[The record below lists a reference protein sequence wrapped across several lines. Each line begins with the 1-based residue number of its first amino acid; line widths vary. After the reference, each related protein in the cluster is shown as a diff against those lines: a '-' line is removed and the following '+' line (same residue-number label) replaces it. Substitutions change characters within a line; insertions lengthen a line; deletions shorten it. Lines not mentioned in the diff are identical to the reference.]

1 MGSVTGA
8 KPARELSPVLCVDL
22 DGTLIRGNLLWECVL
37 VLLKTHPITLLL
49 LPFWLLSGRAS
60 LKRHVAA
67 RTNLDPAR
75 LPYRQQVLDLIQQE
89 KATGRRIALVTAAD
103 RALAEAIASYLGLFD
118 EVHAS
123 DGKLNLK
130 GANKAAFL
138 AQRFAQTGFDYVGD
152 SAADVDVW
160 RSARGAYV
168 VSTEARAKQAAAVTT
183 LKGTILQSRASFRTS
198 FRSSFR
204 AWINA
209 LRGHHWAKN
218 LLLFL
223 PLALSHNLAVEPIV
237 RTLAGFALYGLCAS
251 GLYILNDLL
260 DLHSD
265 REHPWKKARPF
276 AAGDISIPQG
286 LLASLI
292 LLSSALGLGFLLN
305 AKFGCALLGYAT
317 LTMWYSLYLKKIALL
332 DVFVLSSF
340 YSFRILAGALISAT
354 PLSQWF
360 LAFSMFFFLSLAMAK
375 RYSELLH
382 ASDLVSAGNSGR
394 GYHTGDRE
402 LLLSLGV
409 GSSFSAVVIFS
420 LYVQSQDVRLLYSS
434 PEFLLLLCPIV
445 LYWLS
450 RNWLL
455 AHRGELKE
463 DPVTLA
469 IRDPV
474 SYGVALAS
482 AVVIAAS
489 MMNMSF

>member
-1 MGSVTGA
+1 MRRSFMGSVTGA

-22 DGTLIRGNLLWECVL
+22 DGTLIRGNVLWESVL
-37 VLLKTHPITLLL
+37 VLLKTRPIALLL
-49 LPFWLLSGRAS
+49 LPFWVVGVRAS
-60 LKRHVAA
+60 LKRHLAA
-67 RTNLDPAR
+67 RTHLNPAR

-103 RALAEAIASYLGLFD
+103 RSFAEAIASYLGLFD

-138 AQRFAQTGFDYVGD
+138 AQNFIQTGFDYVGD
-152 SAADVDVW
+152 SAADVEVW
-160 RSARGAYV
+160 RNACAAYV
-168 VSTEARAKQAAAVTT
+168 VGTEARAEQAAAVTT
-183 LKGTILQSRASFRTS
+183 LKGTILEPRASFRT
-198 FRSSFR
+198 
-204 AWINA
+204 WINA

-237 RTLAGFALYGLCAS
+237 RPLVGFALYGFCAS

-265 REHPWKKARPF
+265 REHPWKKDRPF

-286 LLASLI
+286 LLASFI

-305 AKFGCALLGYAT
+305 AKFGFALLGYAA
-317 LTMWYSLYLKKIALL
+317 LTMLYSLYLKKVALF

-340 YSFRILAGALISAT
+340 YSFRILAGALISST

-489 MMNMSF
+489 MINMNF

>member
-8 KPARELSPVLCVDL
+8 KPAKALPPVLCVDL
-22 DGTLIRGNLLWECVL
+22 DGTLIRGNVLWECAL
-37 VLLKTHPITLLL
+37 VLLKTRPFTLLL
-49 LPFWLLSGRAS
+49 FPFWLLSGRAA
-60 LKRHVAA
+60 LKRKLAA
-67 RTNLDPAR
+67 RVHLNPAR
-75 LPYRQQVLDLIQQE
+75 LPYRQHVLDLLREE
-89 KATGRRIALVTAAD
+89 KAAGRRIALATAAD
-103 RALAEAIASYLGLFD
+103 RDLAEAISSYLGLFD

-123 DGKLNLK
+123 DGQLNLK

-138 AQRFAQTGFDYVGD
+138 ARHYAQTGFEYVGD
-152 SAADVDVW
+152 SAADIEVW
-160 RSARGAYV
+160 RNARAAYV
-168 VSTEARAKQAAAVTT
+168 VGTQSRAEQAAAVTT
-183 LKGTILQSRASFRTS
+183 LKGTILEPRASFRKS
-198 FRSSFR
+198 FRT
-204 AWINA
+204 WINA

-223 PLALSHNLAVEPIV
+223 PLALSHNLAVESIV
-237 RTLAGFALYGLCAS
+237 RTFAGFALYGLCAS

-265 REHPWKKARPF
+265 REHPWKKERPF
-276 AAGDISIPQG
+276 AAGDISIPEG
-286 LLASLI
+286 LVASLI

-305 AKFGCALLGYAT
+305 VQFGFALLGYAA
-317 LTMWYSLYLKKIALL
+317 LTVLYSLYFKKIALL

-382 ASDLVSAGNSGR
+382 ASNLVKAGNSGR

-420 LYVQSQDVRLLYSS
+420 LYVHSPDVRLLYSS
-434 PEFLLLLCPIV
+434 PEFLFLLCPIV

-469 IRDPV
+469 IRDPI
-474 SYGVALAS
+474 SYGVALA
-482 AVVIAAS
+482 AAAVIAAS
-489 MMNMSF
+489 MANINW